1 MDDQEQKLI
10 EEIRVLFKELIEEEE
25 GRFDIPTRC
34 TIYPRNHVYV
44 IKAKELYSKALE
56 LEKLDSKYFTEHLK
70 DVMGDEVDMVDRY
83 DYEYKKGQNTPKGK
97 SITKMQHLMHNAT
110 YHIQLYFYE
119 VLGDIKFK

>member
-1 MDDQEQKLI
+1 MEEQRLI
-10 EEIRVLFKELIEEEE
+10 EEIRAIFKELIEEEK
-25 GRFDIPTRC
+25 GRFDIPTMRI
-34 TIYPRNHVYV
+34 IYPRNHVYV

-56 LEKLDSKYFTEHLK
+56 LEKLDSKYYTEQLK

-97 SITKMQHLMHNAT
+97 SITKMQNLMHDAT

-119 VLGDIKFK
+119 VLGDIEFK